1 MACPFPI
8 PTPSLLWDKAQAN
21 MSFRDSWRDPILI
34 NTVGHWAGVL
44 LFSVTILLLLR
55 NWRLHGIKRV
65 KLPLIAAGLAL
76 GWNLGSLI
84 ILGWPGANPILL
96 AMVITAS
103 FSMLTILPAVLFQ
116 VLNRGRHGLITTAG
130 YCVSI
135 GAASLH
141 VIELFSTNG
150 GMHQIALLLIAL
162 GFGGLSGAV
171 FVTDFIAAATP
182 DRSQGISLLCL
193 FLFTCSFLHF
203 GYNHTNSPWAAEITW
218 HHIGVPVVLIVLLKD
233 YRFLLL
239 DTFSRF
245 LVNFGLAV
253 IYVAALVG
261 LTVEFRL
268 WDMIRSSMFAAGGV
282 LVALCVSLIL
292 FSQCRNAV
300 QAWMNRAIF
309 RRRSVATCKEAIELT
324 ATSARSEEDL
334 IAQSAKHIAEY
345 FRTDQFAV
353 SDLPLSDPVQ
363 VSAEA
368 LHGGEGWQPFRPE
381 VRIPLRFSA
390 GKNRLLYL
398 GRRRGGQR
406 YWSDDFL
413 DVGQLGMVVVEQV
426 ERFRAEELKRLVSQA
441 ELKALQ
447 AQINP
452 HFLFNALN
460 TLYGTIDRGS
470 TEARRMVLNLADI
483 FRYFLQGE
491 RAYISLADELH
502 IVEAYL
508 QIEGLRLGQRL
519 SSEVLASEKS
529 RSAMI
534 PILTVQP
541 LVENAVKHG
550 VTPKTGPC
558 RVVVKA
564 EDILGGLRI
573 TVQDTGVGFG
583 TSQKSSSG
591 GIGIGLDNVR
601 RRLLL
606 SCGPTAELQIR
617 TSEEG
622 TTVSFV
628 VPYGTTADH
637 MLSTQASRIPA

>member
-1 MACPFPI
+1 MFIAGDWRNPI
-8 PTPSLLWDKAQAN
+8 
-21 MSFRDSWRDPILI
+21 FI

-55 NWRLHGIKRV
+55 NWRLHGIKSV

-76 GWNLGSLI
+76 GWNLGSLV
-84 ILGWPGANPILL
+84 ILGWPNANPFLL
-96 AMVITAS
+96 ATVVTAS
-103 FSMLTILPAVLFQ
+103 FSMLTLLPAVLLQ
-116 VLNRGRHGLITTAG
+116 VVNRGHHRVITAIG
-130 YCVSI
+130 YGVSVT
-135 GAASLH
+135 AASLH
-141 VIELFSTNG
+141 VAELFFTNG
-150 GMHQIALLLIAL
+150 VLHQIAFLLIAL
-162 GFGGLSGAV
+162 GFGGLS
-171 FVTDFIAAATP
+171 AAAFVLECLVIAKP
-182 DRSQGISLLCL
+182 DRSQCVSLICL
-193 FLFTCSFLHF
+193 LLFTSSFPHF
-203 GYNHTNSPWAAEITW
+203 GYHHTSSPWAAEITW
-218 HHIGVPVVLIVLLKD
+218 HHIGVPVALIVLLKD
-233 YRFLLL
+233 YRFLFL

-253 IYVAALVG
+253 VYVGVLLG
-261 LTVEFRL
+261 LTVELRL
-268 WDMIRSSMFAAGGV
+268 WDMIRSSMFAAGGI

-300 QAWMNRAIF
+300 QAWMNKVIF
-309 RRRSVATCKEAIELT
+309 RRQSVAACKQAIELT
-324 ATSARSEEDL
+324 ASSARSEDDL
-334 IAQSAKHIAEY
+334 IAQSARQIAEY
-345 FRTDQFAV
+345 FRTDQFVV
-353 SDLPLSDPVQ
+353 SDLPSSDPVR

-368 LHGGEGWQPFRPE
+368 LHGAETGQPFRPE

-390 GKNRLLYL
+390 GNNRLLYL

-413 DVGQLGMVVVEQV
+413 DLGQFGMIVVEQV
-426 ERFRAEELKRLVSQA
+426 ERFRAAELKRLVNQA

-483 FRYFLQGE
+483 FRYFLQGK
-491 RAYISLADELH
+491 RAYISLADELR

-508 QIEGLRLGQRL
+508 QIEGLRLGDRL
-519 SSEVLASEKS
+519 SSEVLANEKS

-550 VTPKTGPC
+550 VTPKIGPC

-564 EDILGGLRI
+564 EDAAGGLHI

-583 TSQKSSSG
+583 SSQKSSSYRYRNRFG
-591 GIGIGLDNVR
+591 QCAPPASPFMR
-601 RRLLL
+601 
-606 SCGPTAELQIR
+606 SCG
-617 TSEEG
+617 
-622 TTVSFV
+622 
-628 VPYGTTADH
+628 
-637 MLSTQASRIPA
+637 